1 MRYFRVRKSK
11 DFVAINKLNEK
22 YVYDDDANDYY
33 DDDYNDDSDDDDDY
47 GDDGDMMM
55 ITVCLRW

>member
-22 YVYDDDANDYY
+22 YVYDDDADDYY
-33 DDDYNDDSDDDDDY
+33 CDDDYNDDSDDDDDY

-55 ITVCLRW
+55 ITVCLR